1 MRASRTQ
8 RLTAASTATAL
19 TLGMLGALAA
29 GPAAAADGPVE
40 AGIVVDKVD
49 GMPTDFIN
57 GVDVSSALALEDSGV
72 IFRDDQGRPADLF
85 EVLADHDVTDVR
97 VRVWNDPFDADGNG
111 YGGGDVDVD
120 RAVEIGERA
129 TAAGLGLLV
138 DFHYSDFWADPAKQ
152 QSPKAWTSLTV
163 DEKATETREYTAAAL
178 EQFEAA
184 GVDVRMVQVGNETNN
199 GVAGVTGWPGMA
211 KIFSAGSAAVR
222 EVYPDALVAVHFT
235 NPESAGRYAGYA
247 AELDARGVDYDVF
260 ASSYYPYWHGST
272 ANLTS
277 VLRQV
282 ADTYDKKVMVAETS
296 WAHTLED
303 ADGHSNVI
311 DLASEATQ
319 YPISVQ
325 GQATA
330 VRDVIEAV
338 VDVGDAGIGVF
349 YWEPAWLPVGPP
361 DQLAQNSVLWERDGS
376 GWASSFAGEY
386 DPEDAGEYYGGSAWD
401 NQALFAADGTPLES
415 LRVFSYA
422 RTGAVAPLAVVDVE
436 DPTVTLTDGDAIALP
451 ATVTV
456 TYNDRSTAEEA
467 VTWSDD
473 AEWIGGPGTYRVTG
487 ETTSGERTTA
497 TVVIR
502 PVNALRNPG
511 FEDADLSMWSRTG
524 SALTLRATD
533 DPRSGSRSA
542 HFYSGS
548 AYTFQLTQTVTGL
561 PAGRY
566 TASGSLQGD
575 GEGADGSVRIAVSAG
590 SSNASA
596 PFALDGWRNWSAPAT
611 DPITVAAG
619 GSATVTVT
627 ATLPAGAWGSL
638 DDLVLT
644 RASEVVDTADLKALV
659 ARAEGID
666 RKVATAASF
675 APLDDAVRVAGLV
688 LASSAPTADRVDR
701 AETLLLTA
709 LEGLVLSGP
718 EPAPVVVP
726 VAVTVE
732 EGAGVALPA
741 RASVRT
747 WNGAVVEREATWS
760 DAASWI
766 SGPGTYTVSGR
777 VGGIA
782 TTAKV
787 TVTAATWVRNGGF
800 ESSDVSMWDVRGTGA
815 TIGASSDAAAGSRAV
830 AFWSG
835 SPYTFAVTQ
844 RITGVTPGTYA
855 VSAVGQGD
863 GEGSGSVRV
872 TAATASGAQSAPIA
886 LEGWQQF
893 RTGTTPVVTVGADG
907 VLTVGVSA
915 DLPAEAWGTV
925 DSIRVV
931 RAGEKTDTAALRA
944 DVTALAALDGAAY
957 TTWSFARVSAA
968 LEKARIVLGAD
979 WPTAA
984 QVAAARTLVADA
996 KAALVRTGADAAVA
1010 APGTGVLSNDNGWDT
1025 GLKDGA
1031 YTVTVNL
1038 WWGENASSV
1047 RLYENGRLVGVVPVD
1062 YRGQRAQSVTVPV
1075 SGRKDGTYRY
1085 TAVLVNTKGETTTAA
1100 MDVVVDAAKPG
1111 VPVLSHDN
1119 HDGDGTY
1126 TVTANLWWG
1135 TNATSY
1141 RVRQDGAV
1149 VAEGALVAQTP
1160 KAQKVT
1166 YRASGMPRGGH
1177 VYVVEF
1183 VNGAGVTAGK
1193 PVTVTVLR

>member
-8 RLTAASTATAL
+8 RLTAASTAL
-19 TLGMLGALAA
+19 TVGLLGALVATA
-29 GPAAAADGPVE
+29 PAAADDGPVE
-40 AGIVVDKVD
+40 AGIVVPKVE
-49 GMPTDFIN
+49 GLPADFIN
-57 GVDVSSALALEDSGV
+57 GVDVSSVLALEDSGV
-72 IFRDDQGRPADLF
+72 VFRDDEGRPADLF

-111 YGGGDVDVD
+111 YGGGDVDVE

-129 TAAGLGLLV
+129 TAAGLRLLV

-152 QSPKAWTSLTV
+152 HAPKAWEQLSV
-163 DEKATETREYTAAAL
+163 DEKALETREYTTAAL
-178 EQFEAA
+178 EQFETA

-199 GVAGVTGWPGMA
+199 AVAGVSGWPGMA

-222 EVYPDALVAVHFT
+222 DVYPDALVAVHFT

-247 AELDARGVDYDVF
+247 AELERRGVDYDVF
-260 ASSYYPYWHGST
+260 ASSYYPYWHGT
-272 ANLTS
+272 TTNLTS

-282 ADTYDKKVMVAETS
+282 ADTYNKKVMVAETS
-296 WAHTLED
+296 WAHTLDD
-303 ADGHSNVI
+303 ADGHGNVI

-319 YPISVQ
+319 YPVSVQ

-361 DQLAQNSVLWERDGS
+361 DQLEQNKALWERDGS
-376 GWASSFAGEY
+376 GWASSFAAEY
-386 DPEDAGEYYGGSAWD
+386 DPDDAGQYYGGSAWD

-415 LRVFSYA
+415 LNVFSYA
-422 RTGAVAPLAVVDVE
+422 RTGAVAPLAVVDVA

-451 ATVTV
+451 ETVTV
-456 TYNDRSTAEEA
+456 TYNDGSTAEEA

-473 AEWIGGPGTYRVTG
+473 TDWIGGPGTYRVAGTTASG
-487 ETTSGERTTA
+487 ETSTA

-511 FEDADLSMWSRTG
+511 FEDADVSMWNRTG
-524 SALTLRATD
+524 TGLTLRATD
-533 DPRSGSRSA
+533 DPHSGSRSA

-561 PAGRY
+561 AAGRY
-566 TASGSLQGD
+566 TASGALQGD
-575 GEGADGSVRIAVSAG
+575 GEGSDGTVRLSLTSAG
-590 SSNASA
+590 QVASA
-596 PFALDGWRNWSAPAT
+596 PFALDGWRNWSSPTTEA
-611 DPITVAAG
+611 ITVAEG
-619 GSATVTVT
+619 GSATLTVT
-627 ATLPAGAWGSL
+627 AALPPGAWGTL

-644 RASEVVDTADLKALV
+644 RAADAVDTGDLEALV

-666 RKVATAASF
+666 RTVVTAASL
-675 APLDDAVRVAGLV
+675 APLDDAVRIAGLV
-688 LASSAPTADRVDR
+688 LASAAPTSARVDA
-701 AETLLLTA
+701 AEAKLLAA
-709 LEGLVLSGP
+709 LDGLVLSGP
-718 EPAPVVVP
+718 EPAPVVLP
-726 VAVTVE
+726 VEVTVE
-732 EGAGVALPA
+732 EGDAVALPS
-741 RASVRT
+741 RAPVRT
-747 WNGAVVEREATWS
+747 WNGAVREREATWS

-766 SGPGTYTVSGR
+766 SGPGTYRVRGR

-782 TTAKV
+782 TTATV
-787 TVTAATWVRNGGF
+787 TVTAASWVRNGGF
-800 ESSDVSMWDVRGTGA
+800 ESADISMWEVSGAGA
-815 TIGASSDAAAGSRAV
+815 TIQATTDAASGSRAV

-835 SPYTFAVTQ
+835 SDYRFTVSQ

-855 VSAVGQGD
+855 VSAVAQGD

-872 TAATASGAQSAPIA
+872 TAQTSAGAQSAPIS
-886 LEGWQQF
+886 LDGWQQF
-893 RTGTTPVVTVGADG
+893 RTGTTPVVTVGTDG
-907 VLTVGVSA
+907 ILTVGVAA

-931 RAGEKTDTAALRA
+931 RAGEKTDTAALREG
-944 DVTALAALDGAAY
+944 VTALAAVDGAAY

-968 LEKARIVLGAD
+968 LEKARIVLAAD

-984 QVAAARTLVADA
+984 QVAKARDLIAGA
-996 KAALVRTGADAAVA
+996 KAALVRTDADTAGAV
-1010 APGTGVLSNDNGWDT
+1010 PGKGALSNDNGWDT

-1031 YTVTVNL
+1031 YTVTMNL

-1047 RLYENGRLVGVVPVD
+1047 RLYENGRLLKVVPVE
-1062 YRGQRAQSVTVPV
+1062 YRGQRAQAVSVPV
-1075 SGRKDGTYRY
+1075 SGRTDGTYRY
-1085 TAVLVNTKGETTTAA
+1085 TAVLANTKGETTTAA

-1111 VPVLSHDN
+1111 TPVLSHDN

-1126 TVTANLWWG
+1126 TVTANMWWG

-1141 RVRQDGAV
+1141 RVLQDGAV
-1149 VAEGALVAQTP
+1149 VAEGSLTARTPGAQQVA
-1160 KAQKVT
+1160 
-1166 YRASGMPRGGH
+1166 YRASGMARGGH
-1177 VYVVEF
+1177 TYVVEF
-1183 VNGAGVTAGK
+1183 VNDAGVTAGK
-1193 PVTVTVLR
+1193 PITVTVLR